1 MRRGTLSGR
10 KKRRGCRQ
18 AVPAQCGYGS
28 GLITAAA
35 HELPQQRGLGN
46 VVRRQG
52 QEVVQEFQK
61 PLGLQIFRA
70 VMGHAEQQRLHIG
83 LQQGCF
89 VDQSGVEHGVG
100 AVLIGEDVLP
110 PRPGGRRATF

>member
-83 LQQGCF
+83 LQQDCLATLLAKTGI
-89 VDQSGVEHGVG
+89 SRYNKNNRM
-100 AVLIGEDVLP
+100 VLQARTQV
-110 PRPGGRRATF
+110 